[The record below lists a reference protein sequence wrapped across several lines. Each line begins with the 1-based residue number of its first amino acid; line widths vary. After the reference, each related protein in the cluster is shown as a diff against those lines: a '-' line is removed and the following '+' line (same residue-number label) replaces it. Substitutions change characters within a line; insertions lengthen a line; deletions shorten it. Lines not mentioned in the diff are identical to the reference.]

1 MPNRASATA
10 TDATR
15 AAVAAASASLP
26 FDDTQDFDDVE
37 RGFIARAE
45 TRQIRDANGNVVW
58 DLDAY
63 LFLDAPA
70 PDTANPSLWR
80 QGQLLLKDGLFEVV
94 PGIYQLRGFDLSVM
108 SVIEGETGVIV
119 IDPLTVRD
127 RGRGLCALH
136 GAPRARPVK
145 AMIYTHSHI
154 DHFGGVKGIITQEQ
168 ADSGEVMVIAP
179 EHFIHHAVAE
189 NVYAGTAM
197 ARRAGYM
204 YGAALDKGP
213 TGQIGAGLGL
223 TVPSGNVTL
232 IPPTRDITH
241 TGEELT
247 IDGVRI
253 VFQMT
258 PGTEAPAEMNFYF
271 PGFHALCAAE
281 NTSHT
286 LHNVLTIRG
295 AVVRDTHAWAHYLT
309 ETIDLWGDDLDV
321 VFASHHWPT
330 WGRDRAVEFLSMQRD
345 MYLYLHDQAL
355 RLMNQGY
362 VGAEI
367 AEVLEMP
374 PGLVDAWHTHG
385 YYGSV
390 SHNLKAVYQ
399 RYMGW
404 YDANP
409 ANLWAHP
416 PVEAAT
422 RYVAAMGGVD
432 AAIAVARQAY
442 DDGDYRWVVEVCKHI
457 VFCDDTSAEA
467 RALQADA
474 FEQLAFGAE
483 NGTWRNA
490 FLSGAHELRHGGF
503 GTPTATA
510 AEDLVNALSV
520 DQMLDTIAIRIDG
533 PKAWH
538 EHIVLSF
545 VITDTDTTHV
555 AELRNGVMHHRVAD
569 TPDPARHDV
578 HVHPAHVPRPHPR
591 PRRHGEGDRGRHG
604 ARRRRRGRTGSLG
617 RSPRQRRP
625 WLRDR
630 DALIAPS
637 AAGIT
642 PPASAARSSLSRRR
656 ET

>member
-1 MPNRASATA
+1 MVNDVRA

-15 AAVAAASASLP
+15 QAIADASASLP
-26 FDDTQDFDDVE
+26 FHDTQDFDDVE
-37 RGFIARAE
+37 RGFIARAA
-45 TRQIRDANGNVVW
+45 TRQIRDDKGTVVW

-63 LFLDAPA
+63 LFLDAPV
-70 PDTANPSLWR
+70 PDTASPSLWR
-80 QGQLLLKDGLFEVV
+80 QGQLLLRDGLYEVV

-119 IDPLTVRD
+119 IDPLTTKETAAAAFALYTEH
-127 RGRGLCALH
+127 RGQ
-136 GAPRARPVK
+136 RPVR
-145 AMIYTHSHI
+145 AMIYTHSHV

-179 EHFIHHAVAE
+179 EHFIHHAVSE

-213 TGQIGAGLGL
+213 IGQIGAGLGL
-223 TVPSGNVTL
+223 TVPTGNITL
-232 IPPTRDITH
+232 IPPTRDITR

-271 PGFHALCAAE
+271 PGFRALCAAE

-309 ETIDLWGDDLDV
+309 ETIDLWGDDLEV

-330 WGRDRAVEFLSMQRD
+330 WGRDRAVEFLAMQRD

-362 VGAEI
+362 VGTEI

-374 PGLVDAWHTHG
+374 PGLVNAWHTHG

-416 PVEAAT
+416 PVEAAK
-422 RYVAAMGGVD
+422 RYVAAMGGVE
-432 AAIAVARQAY
+432 AATAVARQAY

-457 VFCDDTSAEA
+457 VFCDETSTEA

-510 AEDLVNALSV
+510 ATDLINALSV

-545 VITDTDTTHV
+545 VITDTNTSHV

-569 TPDPARHDV
+569 TPDPKGTTFTLT
-578 HVHPAHVPRPHPR
+578 RPTFL
-591 PRRHGEGDRGRHG
+591 GLI
-604 ARRRRRGRTGSLG
+604 LG
-617 RSPRQRRP
+617 RV
-625 WLRDR
+625 DMAKAVADGAVHIDG
-630 DALIAPS
+630 DAAVLGRLVSLLAPVDPGF
-637 AAGIT
+637 AIVT
-642 PPASAARSSLSRRR
+642 P
-656 ET
+656 